1 MTRIQRVLPCGI
13 SAQFAPNFSAP
24 WRLFHHRGLVPR
36 LSGPARVPRLP
47 GPVAALFLKLGLRLE
62 IAVPRL
68 PGPGA
73 ALSVKLGLRHHRG
86 LVPRL
91 GPVPRLP
98 GPGAALSLKFGLR
111 LEIDPE
117 SILA

>member
-36 LSGPARVPRLP
+36 LSGP
-47 GPVAALFLKLGLRLE
+47 
-62 IAVPRL
+62 VPRL

-91 GPVPRLP
+91 SGPVPCLP